1 MVLNQNKVNRT
12 MLNLS
17 IKKVPDEL
25 VSRLRARAKL
35 HHRSL
40 QGELL
45 TILEEAVHS
54 GRLTLGEVH
63 QRVSTLEVST
73 GADSAAMLREDRDAR

>member
-1 MVLNQNKVNRT
+1 

-25 VSRLRARAKL
+25 VSHLKARAKL

-40 QGELL
+40 QGELM
-45 TILEEAVHS
+45 TILEEAVHF

-63 QRVSTLEVST
+63 QRVNTLGVST
-73 GADSAAMLREDRDAR
+73 EADSTAMLREDRDAR